1 MYISEGMDK
10 QIVVYTYNGILLIL
24 KVEWSA
30 NIGYNIDELENIM
43 LSGKKKPDKSPH
55 IVWLHLYKMS
65 RIGKSIKTESRLVF
79 ARC

>member
-1 MYISEGMDK
+1 MSISGGMDK

-43 LSGKKKPDKSPH
+43 LSGKKNWQKPTYCMIAFIQDVENRQIH
-55 IVWLHLYKMS
+55 QN
-65 RIGKSIKTESRLVF
+65 RE
-79 ARC
+79 